1 MSFFRKLQKGLQKTH
16 DRLSEGLGRVVLG
29 KKEIDEHTAEELEE
43 ILIESDIG
51 ISATEEILEIVT
63 GILSRKELKDRDNL
77 ISALKTKVEE
87 MVTITSES
95 RLLEDA
101 NEKPV
106 VALVVGVNGVGK
118 TTSIGK
124 LAVNLTKKGC
134 KVVLGAADTF
144 RAAAIEQLQIWS
156 DRAKVDLVNHKE
168 GSDPSAVAFDAVKA
182 GVARNADVVLIDT
195 AGRLHTKDNLMAQ
208 LEKMKR
214 VIAKV
219 IPDAPHRVILV
230 LDGTNGQN
238 ALSQAKEFQKI
249 TGITDIILTKLDGT
263 AKGGAIIPI
272 VRELK
277 VPVTYVGVGEQAD
290 DLIPF
295 IPEEYAELLFKE

>member
-1 MSFFRKLQKGLQKTH
+1 MSFINKLKKGLKKTH
-16 DRLSEGLGRVVLG
+16 DKLSDGLGRVVLG
-29 KKEIDEHTAEELEE
+29 KKEIDENIAEELEE
-43 ILIESDIG
+43 ILIEADIG
-51 ISATEEILEIVT
+51 ISATNEILEMLT
-63 GILSRKELKDRDNL
+63 EMLSRKELKDKASL
-77 ISALKTKVEE
+77 VEALKNKVGN
-87 MVTITSES
+87 MVNVSETS
-95 RLLEDA
+95 RLLEDSE
-101 NEKPV
+101 EKPLV
-106 VALVVGVNGVGK
+106 VLVVGVNGVGK

-124 LAVNLTKKGC
+124 LAANLALKGK

-156 DRAKVDLVNHKE
+156 DRADVEIVNHKE

-182 GVARNADVVLIDT
+182 SVARGADVVLIDT

-219 IPDAPHRVILV
+219 IPEAPHRVILV

-249 TGITDIILTKLDGT
+249 IGITDIIITKLDGT

-272 VRELK
+272 IRELN
-277 VPVTYVGVGEQAD
+277 VPVTYVGVGEQAE

-295 IPEEYAELLFKE
+295 IPEEYAKLLFK